1 MLLRPVPWTTLN
13 NWQQRFSRSRKWSTR
28 CRSSR
33 SATAMPTAA
42 SFCSLTQGMN
52 NPVAIEAQHRF
63 QRAAASGAEVMAL
76 STALLEAIQD
86 AIAVF

>member
-1 MLLRPVPWTTLN
+1 
-13 NWQQRFSRSRKWSTR
+13 
-28 CRSSR
+28 
-33 SATAMPTAA
+33 
-42 SFCSLTQGMN
+42 MN